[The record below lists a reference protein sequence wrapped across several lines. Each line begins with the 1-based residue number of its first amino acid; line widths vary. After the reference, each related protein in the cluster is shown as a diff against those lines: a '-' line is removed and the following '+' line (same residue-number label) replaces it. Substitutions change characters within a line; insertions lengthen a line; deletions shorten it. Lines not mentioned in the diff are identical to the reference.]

1 MERYASEIGTGL
13 RDARR
18 RRGLT
23 LRQVA
28 ALSEGRFKP
37 TSVAGYER
45 GERAISVERF
55 IELAQL
61 YGVPGHSL
69 LADIM
74 RLVEGA
80 PEPDVDLTALD
91 VSEAAEEAM
100 IAWFVRQ
107 MHALRRHQPTG
118 PLNRRAG
125 DPEVLVSAA
134 SAAPLDD
141 GLRRSAPG

>member
-28 ALSEGRFKP
+28 ALSNGRFKP

-61 YGVPGHSL
+61 YGVPGPAL

-74 RLVEGA
+74 QVVEGA
-80 PEPDVDLTALD
+80 PEPDFDLTALD
-91 VSEAAEEAM
+91 ISEAAEEAM

-125 DPEVLVSAA
+125 DPEALVGGSG
-134 SAAPLDD
+134 P
-141 GLRRSAPG
+141 R